1 MRDIEDKP
9 IVRES
14 FAMAYKGGEIWF
26 EQLDALY
33 GHKELVMEKFHKDLE
48 ILKRPSSTGLVAV
61 NINQTIIEEDMAKD
75 ILDRLIDLD
84 KLRKV
89 VFVGAD
95 KKIKHF
101 LKGRLK
107 EQRAKTTFACS
118 FIDDYEKAKTWLV
131 GNI

>member
-48 ILKRPSSTGLVAV
+48 VLKRPSSTGLVAV
-61 NINQTIIEEDMAKD
+61 NINQTVIEKDMAEDM
-75 ILDRLIDLD
+75 LDRLIELN

-89 VFVGAD
+89 VFVGTD
-95 KKIKHF
+95 KKIKH
-101 LKGRLK
+101 LIKSRLK
-107 EQRAKTTFACS
+107 EQRAKATFACS

-131 GNI
+131 GKI

>member
-1 MRDIEDKP
+1 MRDVEDKP

-14 FAMAYKGGEIWF
+14 FAMAYRGGEIWF

-33 GHKELVMEKFHKDLE
+33 GHKELVMEKFHKDME

-61 NINQTIIEEDMAKD
+61 NINQTVIEEDMAKD
-75 ILDRLIDLD
+75 ILDRLIELN

-89 VFVGAD
+89 VFVGTD

-101 LKGRLK
+101 LKDRLK
-107 EQRAKTTFACS
+107 EQRDKTTFVCS

-131 GNI
+131 GKI